1 MPGQRLTK
9 SKATARARPIAIVGV
24 GHMGGAIARGLIA
37 AGIGPRLVLIDPAL
51 KPNDAKSFRGGG
63 ATVGKNEA
71 ALADASP
78 EAIILAVKPQTMPAV
93 APAYASFARKT
104 LFLSIAAG
112 TSIENL
118 TQWLDAPPAIVRA
131 MPNLPASIGKG
142 ITAAFAT
149 PATTAAQK
157 KFAATLLG
165 AVGDVVWLADED
177 LLNAVT
183 AVSGSGPAYVFL
195 LTEALAAAA
204 ERQGLPPDIARSLA
218 RKTVEGA
225 GALLAASSADP
236 ADLRRSV
243 TSPGGT
249 TEAALKVLMADGRFA
264 ALLAEAVAA
273 ATARGFDLAETR

>member
-9 SKATARARPIAIVGV
+9 SKTTAKARPIAIVGV

-37 AGIGPRLVLIDPAL
+37 AGFGPRLVLIDPAL
-51 KPNDAKSFRGGG
+51 KPNDAKAFRGGG
-63 ATVGKNEA
+63 ATVGEDEA

-78 EAIILAVKPQTMPAV
+78 DAIILAVKPQTMPAV
-93 APAYASFARKT
+93 APAYAPYARKT

-118 TQWLDAPPAIVRA
+118 TQWLGAAPAIVRA

-142 ITAAFAT
+142 IAAAFAT

-157 KFAATLLG
+157 KLAATLLG
-165 AVGDVVWLADED
+165 AVGDVVWLAEEN

-204 ERQGLPPDIARSLA
+204 ERQGLPPAVARSLA

-273 ATARGFDLAETR
+273 ATARGFDLAKTR